1 MTAQKL
7 FGIGIVL
14 LFFGIQLRAVDTFV
28 LNERAS
34 RFVEKRL
41 RQSAVQQGSG
51 YSSSL
56 LSSSFATKMQFSHPR
71 WVGWAMICTGVVLV
85 LHGVTAKKNE

>member
-1 MTAQKL
+1 MTTQKL

-14 LFFGIQLRAVDTFV
+14 LVFGIQMRAVDTFV

-34 RFVEKRL
+34 HFVEKRM
-41 RQSAVQQGSG
+41 RQSSVQQGSA
-51 YSSSL
+51 YSPSL
-56 LSSSFATKMQFSHPR
+56 LSPSLTTKKQFSHPR
-71 WVGWAMICTGVVLV
+71 WLGWAMISTGVVLI